1 MKYIILLAFLLIN
14 SVTQAEEVGRKSFFD
29 GTKTIHLKFS
39 DVIDDK
45 YTVNVVW
52 MPRDGEGPRL
62 VGPAII
68 TFLKDSGY
76 LFSVTASYFHLPTAE
91 LAKSGILKT
100 DDDGQ
105 AVEVDL
111 AKVYSFKYDS
121 DSFNK
126 ISLVNNTHKF
136 KESGSREQTPF
147 FFEDIDFDGE
157 IELVVV
163 DFNAGQ
169 RWLNEYTIYKPNY
182 KYGNMYNLVNI
193 EPFST
198 LDQLSTFDKE
208 NRTIDVFSSGGSCT
222 NSNKKFKLIDG
233 RYTLVELTDW
243 DYATDGERYV
253 CIESAY
259 DIVNSKK
266 ILKSKSTSYWDSET
280 SENVELGTK
289 YY

>member
-105 AVEVDL
+105 TVEVDL

-136 KESGSREQTPF
+136 KESGSREQIPF

-208 NRTIDVFSSGGSCT
+208 NRTIDVFLSGGSCT

>member
-136 KESGSREQTPF
+136 KESGSREQIPF

-243 DYATDGERYV
+243 DYATDGERYL

>member
-136 KESGSREQTPF
+136 KESGSREQIPF

-243 DYATDGERYV
+243 GYATDGERYV

>member
-14 SVTQAEEVGRKSFFD
+14 PVASSEEDEWESFFD
-29 GTKTIHLKFS
+29 GTKIIHLKFS

-45 YTVNVVW
+45 HTVNVVW

-136 KESGSREQTPF
+136 KESGSREQIPF

-233 RYTLVELTDW
+233 RYTLAELTDW

>member
-136 KESGSREQTPF
+136 KESGSREQIPF